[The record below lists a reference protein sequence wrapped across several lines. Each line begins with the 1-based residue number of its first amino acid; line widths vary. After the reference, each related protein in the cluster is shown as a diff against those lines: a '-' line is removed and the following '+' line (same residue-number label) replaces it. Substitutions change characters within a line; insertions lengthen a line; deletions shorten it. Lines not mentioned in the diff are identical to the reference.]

1 MVARWRGD
9 DHACTLPWLRDG
21 GATITPAPCHGP
33 PADRPGAALN
43 YIPRMSL
50 DPQPLDRFRLDDKVV
65 VITGASSG
73 LGHRFAQVAAS
84 AGAQVVVAARRAER
98 LEALVAELP
107 NAHAAPVDLTAP
119 DGPANLVATALERY
133 GRIDVLV
140 NNAGKSQVI
149 SSLDFDPGQMLD
161 ELRLNLMAPFE
172 LARLTALT
180 MIEAGSAGSI
190 VNIGSI
196 LGTVGGGRL
205 KVPGYAAAKGGLHQ
219 ITRQL
224 ASEWARKNIRVNAI
238 APAWFVSE
246 MTEDAMFA
254 TDGGRKY
261 VTDGTPMG
269 RGGDEHELDG
279 ALLFLASDASS
290 YVTGQVLHVD
300 GGWTAV

>member
-1 MVARWRGD
+1 
-9 DHACTLPWLRDG
+9 
-21 GATITPAPCHGP
+21 
-33 PADRPGAALN
+33 
-43 YIPRMSL
+43 MSL

-73 LGHRFAQVAAS
+73 LGYRFAEVAAS
-84 AGAQVVVAARRAER
+84 AGARVVVAARRAER
-98 LEALVAELP
+98 LAALVAELP
-107 NAHAAPVDLTAP
+107 DAHAVPVDLMAP
-119 DGPANLVATALERY
+119 DGPAELVAGAMERY
-133 GRIDVLV
+133 GQIDVLV

-149 SSLDFDPGQMLD
+149 SALDFDPDLMLD

-172 LARLTALT
+172 LARLAATT
-180 MIEAGSAGSI
+180 MIDRGSGGSI

-196 LGTVGGGRL
+196 LGSVGGGRL

-219 ITRQL
+219 TTRQL
-224 ASEWARKNIRVNAI
+224 ASEWARKNVRVNAI

-290 YVTGQVLHVD
+290 YVTGQILHVD

>member
-1 MVARWRGD
+1 MA
-9 DHACTLPWLRDG
+9 
-21 GATITPAPCHGP
+21 
-33 PADRPGAALN
+33 
-43 YIPRMSL
+43 L

-65 VITGASSG
+65 VVTGASSG
-73 LGHRFAQVAAS
+73 LGRRFAHVAAS
-84 AGAQVVVAARRAER
+84 AGAKVVVAARRAER
-98 LEALVAELP
+98 LDALVAELAD
-107 NAHAAPVDLTAP
+107 AHAVPVDLTAP
-119 DGPANLVATALERY
+119 DGPATLVSEAVEHY

-140 NNAGKSQVI
+140 NNAGKSQVV
-149 SSLDFDPGQMLD
+149 SSLDFDLDQMLD

-172 LARLTALT
+172 LARLTAAT
-180 MIEAGSAGSI
+180 MIDGSHSGSI

-219 ITRQL
+219 LTRQL
-224 ASEWARKNIRVNAI
+224 ASEWARKHVRVNAI

-246 MTEDAMFA
+246 MTEDEMFR
-254 TDGGRKY
+254 TDGGRGF
-261 VTDGTPMG
+261 VTGGTPMG

-290 YVTGQVLHVD
+290 YVTGQILHVD